1 MDLDPTKNDL
11 PSEERDLAKNKH
23 QPPANAEELLAR
35 YAAGERAFARARLSK
50 AYLQGAQLSGAD
62 FSGANFSD
70 ANLEDADLRDA
81 ILQGA
86 NLQRT
91 ALRDVNLENADLTK
105 AAGLLPAQLG
115 GANLCG
121 ARLPDRFG
129 DFDGL
134 KIVEEESKN
143 ARTLFFGILLACVY
157 GWLTIASTTDALLL
171 TNSSSSQLPV
181 ISASIPIV
189 SFYIVGPLML
199 FVLYMYLH
207 LHLQR
212 LWERLADLPAVFPDG
227 RSLGK
232 RAYPWLLTGLVY
244 SYNPYLK
251 NRRPPL
257 SRLQTAIS
265 LLVTWWLMPLTILL
279 FWTRY
284 LRRHEWI
291 SSSSRPS
298 ALASCSTS
306 SPSLPYE
313 GIEKIS
319 CPGSEFLPALGPTP
333 KPPGSRRWEPSSV
346 FFLSGRSRA
355 SIPISSQ
362 PGASPRSSM
371 PMRVLPTFANGH
383 RKCFAPSATILSPI
397 CAKSM
402 PPRGCRIGRAKKKT
416 KSIWSSAL
424 VFAPPIFALPT
435 RPALF

>member
-1 MDLDPTKNDL
+1 MIRAHCPARTPTVALRPAPSVSRRDNLSERSASLLVEYRIGGRGSTIRQSVSSPNETEIDEPCRYDRRRKFESRFNRDPELETEILFSLDRLYAPTYARNHISAARGASSMDLDPTKN
-11 PSEERDLAKNKH
+11 EERDLAKNNH

-35 YAAGERAFARARLSK
+35 YAAGERAFAGARLSK

-105 AAGLLPAQLG
+105 ATGLLPAQLG

-134 KIVEEESKN
+134 TIVEEESKN

-157 GWLTIASTTDALLL
+157 GWLTIASTTDVLLL
-171 TNSSSSQLPV
+171 T
-181 ISASIPIV
+181 
-189 SFYIVGPLML
+189 
-199 FVLYMYLH
+199 
-207 LHLQR
+207 
-212 LWERLADLPAVFPDG
+212 E
-227 RSLGK
+227 
-232 RAYPWLLTGLVY
+232 LVY

-291 SSSSRPS
+291 G
-298 ALASCSTS
+298 TS
-306 SPSLPYE
+306 LH
-313 GIEKIS
+313 IVV
-319 CPGSEFLPALGPTP
+319 L
-333 KPPGSRRWEPSSV
+333 V
-346 FFLSGRSRA
+346 A
-355 SIPISSQ
+355 SISAGILLYKLAVSTL
-362 PGASPRSSM
+362 R
-371 PMRVLPTFANGH
+371 GH
-383 RKCFAPSATILSPI
+383 RKNLLSWKQVFTSARTYAQAAWIAGLGAIFCFLSFGAIEGIHPDFESAGGEPSLINAD
-397 CAKSM
+397 
-402 PPRGCRIGRAKKKT
+402 
-416 KSIWSSAL
+416 
-424 VFAPPIFALPT
+424 
-435 RPALF
+435 

>member
-1 MDLDPTKNDL
+1 MLETKY
-11 PSEERDLAKNKH
+11 
-23 QPPANAEELLAR
+23 QPPVARRAWTWTRPKTICRARSVISRKTTINPPATAEELLAR
-35 YAAGERAFARARLSK
+35 YAAGERAFAGARLSK

-62 FSGANFSD
+62 FSEANFSD
-70 ANLEDADLRDA
+70 ANLEEADLRDA

-91 ALRDVNLENADLTK
+91 VLRDVNLENVDLTK
-105 AAGLLPAQLG
+105 ANGLLPAQLG

-157 GWLTIASTTDALLL
+157 GWLTIASTTDVLLL

-291 SSSSRPS
+291 G
-298 ALASCSTS
+298 TS
-306 SPSLPYE
+306 LH
-313 GIEKIS
+313 IVV
-319 CPGSEFLPALGPTP
+319 L
-333 KPPGSRRWEPSSV
+333 V
-346 FFLSGRSRA
+346 A
-355 SIPISSQ
+355 SISAGILLYQLAVSTLRGHRKNLLSLKQVFTSARTYAQISSQ
-362 PGASPRSSM
+362 PGASPHSSM
-371 PMRVLPTFANGH
+371 PTRVLPTFANGH

-416 KSIWSSAL
+416 KLTW
-424 VFAPPIFALPT
+424 
-435 RPALF
+435 